1 MTYPIKI
8 NCVYT
13 HMEHKPNEIGRKTS
27 HLIGRLR
34 MPNLERTLKYLKL
47 TLLGR
52 IFVFANSHSKNT

>member
-1 MTYPIKI
+1 
-8 NCVYT
+8 
-13 HMEHKPNEIGRKTS
+13 MEHKPNEIGRKTS

-34 MPNLERTLKYLKL
+34 MPNVERTLKYLKL